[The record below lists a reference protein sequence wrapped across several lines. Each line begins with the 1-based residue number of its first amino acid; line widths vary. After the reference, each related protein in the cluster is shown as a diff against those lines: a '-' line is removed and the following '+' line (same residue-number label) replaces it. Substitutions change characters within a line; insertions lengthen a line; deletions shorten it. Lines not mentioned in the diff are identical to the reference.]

1 MAKIVWDAT
10 GEKIYETGTKN
21 GVLYPKDTNGQ
32 YGTGVPW
39 NGLTGVTE
47 NPSGAEESKLYADD
61 QKYLSLYSAED
72 FGCTIEAYTYPPEFA
87 VCDGS
92 VEIAPGVMAGQQS
105 RRGFGFSYR
114 TVIGN
119 DQQGEAYGYKLHLVY
134 GATASPSEKS
144 YATINDSPDAVT
156 FSWEI
161 TTTPENVPG
170 FKPTAIITIDST
182 KADRDKLAELEDILY
197 GRDAVE
203 ADAQNNIEA
212 VEAQEPRLPLPSE
225 VIAKMKSATNNG

>member
-10 GEKIYETGTKN
+10 GEKFYETGTKN
-21 GVLYPKDTNGQ
+21 GVLYPKDVNGQ
-32 YGTGVPW
+32 YGTGVGW
-39 NGLTGVTE
+39 NGLTAVTE

-72 FGCTIEAYTYPPEFA
+72 FGCTIEAYTYPDEFA

-92 VEIAPGVMAGQQS
+92 AEIAPGVMAGQQS

-114 TVIGN
+114 TVVGN

-170 FKPTAIITIDST
+170 FKPTAILTIDSAKANAT
-182 KADRDKLAELEDILY
+182 KLKALEDILY

-212 VEAQEPRLPLPSE
+212 VEALEPRLPLPAE
-225 VIAKMKSATNNG
+225 VITLMAVSNNG